1 MIFGEDDYVSP
12 AHRRGNP
19 REYGTDMAQCDQGYL
34 CEVCGDEVEFVEGS
48 DLYLRFILGE
58 VEARQLL
65 STPERHLRCNPVVAQ
80 FIVDPAFEP
89 VIVEGV
95 FSKTELDPASVR
107 EREALVTRA
116 WRRLQ
121 EVRSLGVPISEYPL
135 PEVLVRRVARRP

>member
-1 MIFGEDDYVSP
+1 
-12 AHRRGNP
+12 
-19 REYGTDMAQCDQGYL
+19 MAQCDQGYL

>member
-1 MIFGEDDYVSP
+1 
-12 AHRRGNP
+12 
-19 REYGTDMAQCDQGYL
+19 MAQCDQGYL

-48 DLYLRFILGE
+48 DLYLRYILGE

-89 VIVEGV
+89 VVVEGL
-95 FSKTELDPASVR
+95 FSKSELDPASVR

-116 WRRLQ
+116 WHRLQ

-135 PEVLVRRVARRP
+135 PEILARRVCASEK